1 MWPYAGI
8 SGFPEKGSAVFLKLN
23 LKHVLRSTVRNGNL
37 LILMSN
43 EYIVTN
49 DVILADVNMTT
60 VAMTKRQYDYYR
72 ND

>member
-23 LKHVLRSTVRNGNL
+23 LKQVLRSTVRNGNL
-37 LILMSN
+37 FILMRN

-72 ND
+72 ID